1 MGTKNFDIRDIR
13 LAEQGRKRVLWAD
26 QEMPVLRKVRS
37 RFQSEKPLRGLRFS
51 ACLHVTAETANL
63 VRALKAGGAQVVLC
77 ASNPLSTQ
85 DDVAAALVK
94 YDKIPVFAVRAE
106 DRKTYYQHLHAALDH
121 APAITMDDG
130 ADLVSM
136 LHKEYVK
143 LASDMMASMEE
154 TTTGVIRLRA
164 MAADGMLKI
173 PVIAV
178 NDAATKHLFDNRY
191 GTGQSTIDGIIR
203 ATDILI
209 AGKKFV
215 VAGYGWCGRGF
226 ASRARGMGAQVIVTE
241 VDPIRAL
248 EAAMDGFDV
257 KTMKEAAKV
266 GDVFVTLTGDMHVI
280 NKEHL
285 RLMKDGAILC
295 NSGHFDIEIDIK
307 SLQQMAAK
315 VQKDVR
321 THVDAYTLPGGRTLY
336 LLGEGRL
343 VNLAAAEGHPASVMD
358 MSFSTQAL
366 ASEWA
371 VKNRK
376 KLKPEVYDVP
386 KQVED
391 WVARLKLTSMGIQV
405 DRLSDKQKEYLSSW
419 NVGT

>member
-1 MGTKNFDIRDIR
+1 MGKKNFHIRDIR

-26 QEMPVLRKVRS
+26 QEMPVLRRVRS
-37 RFQSEKPLRGLRFS
+37 RFESEKPLRGLRFS

-121 APAITMDDG
+121 APVITMDDG

-136 LHKEYVK
+136 LHKEYAK
-143 LASDMMASMEE
+143 LASGMMASMEE

-164 MAADGMLKI
+164 LAADGMLKI

-209 AGKKFV
+209 AGKKIV

-226 ASRARGMGAQVIVTE
+226 AARARGMGAQVIVTE

-257 KTMKEAAKV
+257 KTMKDAAKV

-280 NKEHL
+280 GKEHL
-285 RLMKDGAILC
+285 RLMKDGAIIC

-315 VQKDVR
+315 RRKDVR
-321 THVDAYTLPGGRTLY
+321 THVDAYTMPGGKTLY

-358 MSFSTQAL
+358 MSFATQAL

-376 KLKPEVYDVP
+376 RLKSEVYDVP
-386 KQVED
+386 KVVED
-391 WVARLKLTSMGIQV
+391 WVARLKLNSMGIHV
-405 DRLSDKQKEYLSSW
+405 DRLSDKQKEYLTSW